1 MNRTGEA
8 GELSLCISTFQYAL
22 KADGDVPVV
31 TIAS

>member
-22 KADGDVPVV
+22 KADGDFA
-31 TIAS
+31 IG